1 MNYIEL
7 EVYEVQNSRMP
18 NEVFALFLKEKE
30 GERVIPILIGLNEA
44 RCIVL
49 EQTNAVSKR
58 PGTHELV
65 RKVIL
70 AAHFEL
76 IKVLIHH
83 YEDGIFYSNLILQD
97 TEQNVIELDAR
108 TSDSVILALKFNVPI
123 YIKQT
128 IFEEVAISPTPAVQP
143 EDFTAKKEE
152 LDEDTEA
159 YNCFLSE
166 KLRDMSLAELNDLLQ
181 GALECEDYE
190 LASKIH
196 EELTK
201 RKETR

>member
-7 EVYEVQNSRMP
+7 EVYKVQNSRMP
-18 NEVFALFLKEKE
+18 NEIFALILREKD
-30 GERVIPILIGLNEA
+30 GGRVIPILIGLNEA

-49 EQTNAVSKR
+49 EQTGAVSKR

-76 IKVLIHH
+76 LKVIIHH
-83 YEDGIFYSNLILQD
+83 YEDGIFYSNLVLRD
-97 TEQNVIELDAR
+97 AEQNILELDTR
-108 TSDSVILALKFNVPI
+108 TSDSVILALKFKVPI
-123 YIKQT
+123 YIKHS
-128 IFEEVAISPTPAVQP
+128 IFEEVAISPTPVVQP

-159 YNCFLSE
+159 YNRFLNE

-201 RKETR
+201 RKEAH